1 MSYIVDISKYLTKD
15 NKLNHTLVWEELAE
29 MQGFQ
34 AEVHRG
40 KRYHDIMEAYKQ
52 YEDNLKTNGTHNV
65 PISTANVEHS
75 NDISRNTHKEVV
87 KEVRPTSIKTPITE
101 QSVCDWINLQTG
113 TKFTLTGEQYSSY
126 DAEEHRYIA
135 EIKIRGKHYDDCLIE
150 WDKYMAN
157 KGCSEIGGKDFLY
170 IVVVSPNIYV
180 FNITKLN
187 NKKFNYKWESRKLP
201 RNTAFGGEEDKID
214 KKIGYIHVSQAKVV
228 PCSV

>member
-1 MSYIVDISKYLTKD
+1 MGNTIDISQYLTDD
-15 NKLNHTLVWEELAE
+15 NKLNHTLVWEELAN

-34 AEVHRG
+34 AEVNRG
-40 KRYHDIMEAYKQ
+40 KRYHDIMEAYGRHK
-52 YEDNLKTNGTHNV
+52 EDIQKNSKNSV
-65 PISTANVEHS
+65 PISTSTNEHRD
-75 NDISRNTHKEVV
+75 NIHRNTSEKVV
-87 KEVRPTSIKTPITE
+87 KESIKTPITE
-101 QSVCDWINLQTG
+101 QSVCDWINKQTG

-126 DAEEHRYIA
+126 DAEEPRYIA

-157 KGCSEIGGKDFLY
+157 KGCSEIDGKDFLY

-180 FNITKLN
+180 FNITRLN

-228 PCSV
+228 PCSA